1 MSVNPPISE
10 DDIIVKLCK
19 CPHVFHRYCI
29 ATWLETQ
36 INHDRTIN
44 GTCPTCRHLLVENP
58 SPAAPSISDRFGSL
72 NSAVVDSL
80 PAAIRLR
87 ETIAARLGES
97 GLTTEETQALRDRE
111 AQVARALEWLEDLR
125 RLCAEDE
132 RSRRAEEANVQ

>member
-1 MSVNPPISE
+1 MSN
-10 DDIIVKLCK
+10 
-19 CPHVFHRYCI
+19 
-29 ATWLETQ
+29 
-36 INHDRTIN
+36 
-44 GTCPTCRHLLVENP
+44 
-58 SPAAPSISDRFGSL
+58 RFASL

-80 PAAIRLR
+80 PAATRLR

-132 RSRRAEEANVQ
+132 RSRRAEEANMQ